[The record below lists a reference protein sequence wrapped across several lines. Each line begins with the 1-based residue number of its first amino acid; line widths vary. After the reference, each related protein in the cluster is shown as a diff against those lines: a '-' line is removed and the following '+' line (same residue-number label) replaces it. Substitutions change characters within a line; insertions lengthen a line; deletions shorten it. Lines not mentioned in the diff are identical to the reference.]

1 MASDVSI
8 KSYHVKH
15 RLQLNP
21 LLSAAKKVAYYAV
34 QNKNNKRLLTSKYV
48 KEFGL
53 PSSISNQILRKYGRG
68 TIKEAHNVNLI
79 IPNQTTKV
87 NSKIYN
93 SIIWENGVV
102 TLKPL
107 KMSFRWNPGRNFEKI
122 NQVEIDSN
130 KFMISATFQNTFVNQ
145 EYMNILGIDHNCGFG
160 RHSLWET
167 VLIWQPVKF

>member
-21 LLSAAKKVAYYAV
+21 LLSAAKKVADYAV
-34 QNKNNKRLLTSKYV
+34 QNKSNKRLLTSKYV

-87 NSKIYN
+87 NSKVYN

-107 KMSFRWNPGRNFEKI
+107 KLSFRWNPGRNFGRATAKSNELCSLLAEWRVAHYRVNIYDVYSGEK
-122 NQVEIDSN
+122 NQS
-130 KFMISATFQNTFVNQ
+130 
-145 EYMNILGIDHNCGFG
+145 G
-160 RHSLWET
+160 RD
-167 VLIWQPVKF
+167 